1 MRHQLGPKLMILS
14 HVMRRQVSHIAEEYQ
29 LSDAQSRI
37 LHYIAEESTKHDV
50 YQRNLESEFHVR
62 RSSITSLLQQLEKN
76 GLLQRVSVQS
86 DARLK
91 KLILTEKGNI
101 IQAEIG
107 RKIDAFD
114 ETIYNL
120 LEEDKEQFL
129 NQLDGL
135 INKLIQLEIAEC
147 KEGKND

>member
-1 MRHQLGPKLMILS
+1 MIVA
-14 HVMRRQVSHIAEEYQ
+14 HVMRRQICHIAEEYQ
-29 LSDAQSRI
+29 LTDSQSRI
-37 LHYIAEESTKHDV
+37 LHYIADESKKQDV
-50 YQRNLESEFHVR
+50 YQRNLENEFHVR

-76 GLLQRVSVQS
+76 GLIERVSVQS

-91 KLILTEKGNI
+91 KLILTEKGRM
-101 IQAEIG
+101 IQEEIG

-114 ETIYNL
+114 ESIYNL
-120 LEEDKEQFL
+120 LEENKEQFL
-129 NQLDGL
+129 NQLDVL